1 MSHPQFEKK
10 RIHKNLTENEVI
22 DILLAF
28 NKNDLRAFL
37 CGTYYPARKSF
48 YDYEGFYVTKTIL
61 RKELK
66 LTEDKKP

>member
-10 RIHKNLTENEVI
+10 RIHRNLTENEVI

-37 CGTYYPARKSF
+37 SGTYYPDRKSF
-48 YDYEGFYVTKTIL
+48 YDYEGFLCYKNHFE
-61 RKELK
+61 KG
-66 LTEDKKP
+66 TEIS